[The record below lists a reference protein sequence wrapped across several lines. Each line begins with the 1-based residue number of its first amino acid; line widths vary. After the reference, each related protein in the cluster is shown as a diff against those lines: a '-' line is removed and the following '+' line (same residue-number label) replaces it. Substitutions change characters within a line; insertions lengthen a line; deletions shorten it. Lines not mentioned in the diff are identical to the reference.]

1 MTWGNP
7 LDQLPTRR
15 THKTVSRAH
24 RVFVYSETAT
34 GITLLELLIVLSIVT
49 TLLTLGV
56 PSFSGKVG
64 EWRSRAQAVRLL
76 SAIHL
81 ARSLAVKLSSSVTL
95 CPGVDISASPCA
107 GLYSAGFSIV
117 DESGDM
123 IRHYPE
129 RSQITVWNSTGIR
142 EENRPLSWRADGL
155 GSRNMSWLFCHTG
168 DGPHWAVVVNR
179 IGRPRLVQDWGSC
192 PV

>member
-7 LDQLPTRR
+7 LDQQPTRR

-24 RVFVYSETAT
+24 RVFVYSETAR

>member
-7 LDQLPTRR
+7 LDQQPTRR
-15 THKTVSRAH
+15 THKTVSRAR
-24 RVFVYSETAT
+24 RVLVHSETAR

-49 TLLTLGV
+49 TLLTIGV

-81 ARSLAVKLSSSVTL
+81 ARSFAVKLSSPVTL
-95 CPGVDISASPCA
+95 CPGAHVGASPCA

-142 EENRPLSWRADGL
+142 EENRPISWQADGL
-155 GSRNMSWLFCHTG
+155 GSRNMSWLFCPTG
-168 DGPHWAVVVNR
+168 DGAHWAVVVNR

-192 PV
+192 PA